1 MLSGALLAATGMTAS
16 AEAAHAN
23 PSTITSLDITRVLPA
38 GSYGGLTYR
47 YVEGGI
53 HGEASAEERVAG
65 LRELAAG
72 RTAVN
77 LPYRRARSR
86 TRGGHGCRRGAKSR
100 QDHLSRDDQRTSSG
114 DGFLLSHRISIAAVQ
129 WQTGFTSGVSQSAQ
143 EPQRHACRRHP
154 EAGGHAAARTFVDRS
169 HPPPVEIASI
179 NDTCDNFSGWE
190 PFSVDELKRRYGA

>member
-1 MLSGALLAATGMTAS
+1 MRIYGMLSGALLAATGMTAS

-72 RTAVN
+72 RTAV
-77 LPYRRARSR
+77 PYHVIFHIVALGAAPEADTVVEAPNRGRTIFPGTIIVPAPVTSPSADPIGSVTAFSSAIGSRSPR
-86 TRGGHGCRRGAKSR
+86 
-100 QDHLSRDDQRTSSG
+100 SSG
-114 DGFLLSHRISIAAVQ
+114 KRVL
-129 WQTGFTSGVSQSAQ
+129 
-143 EPQRHACRRHP
+143 PPACRRVRRSP
-154 EAGGHAAARTFVDRS
+154 NGMPVGGIPMLEATLPLGRSSTDRTAA
-169 HPPPVEIASI
+169 
-179 NDTCDNFSGWE
+179 SGNRL
-190 PFSVDELKRRYGA
+190 DQRYV